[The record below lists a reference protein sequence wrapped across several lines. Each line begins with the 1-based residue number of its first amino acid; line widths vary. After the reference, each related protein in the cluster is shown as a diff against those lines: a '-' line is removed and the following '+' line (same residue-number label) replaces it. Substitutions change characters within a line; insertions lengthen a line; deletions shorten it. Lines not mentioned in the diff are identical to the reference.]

1 MTPFYYKGK
10 RTFNLESGQQEI
22 ETFEGFFLEE
32 VVDFALGKL
41 PNDEKEQLII
51 RLKNK
56 EDKDL
61 PKQIPTFGKDNKIT
75 KMETKLVRRE
85 ENSAHII
92 EDADAIA
99 KWKEIFKI

>member
-10 RTFNLESGQQEI
+10 RTFNLESGQESVD
-22 ETFEGFFLEE
+22 TFEGFFLEE

-56 EDKDL
+56 EDKDV
-61 PKQIPTFGKDNKIT
+61 PKQIPIFGKDNKII
-75 KMETKLVRRE
+75 KVETKVVRRE
-85 ENSAHII
+85 ENSSHII
-92 EDADAIA
+92 EDTEAISR
-99 KWKEIFKI
+99 WRELFKI

>member
-1 MTPFYYKGK
+1 MTPFSYKGK
-10 RTFNLESGQQEI
+10 RTFNLESGQQDV
-22 ETFEGFFLEE
+22 ETIEGFFLEE

>member
-1 MTPFYYKGK
+1 MTPFSYKGK
-10 RTFNLESGQQEI
+10 RTFNLESGQQEV

-41 PNDEKEQLII
+41 PNDEKEQLIV

-61 PKQIPTFGKDNKIT
+61 PKKIPTFGKDNKIT

-92 EDADAIA
+92 EDADAIT